1 MNTNTKITAPI
12 SSNQVTEVGLLKPK
26 CATFNGNSLNDWLK
40 WLAEK
45 ECEID
50 WKSLDLTCLQDL
62 LVEKDYCE
70 QTQKKVIESI
80 IKAICA
86 VSTTQ
91 TTPSAP
97 AGPSENIENISTE
110 NAWVATQQIRVY
122 KRERQVMLSGIITS
136 GNVNSTMFILP
147 AEFRPAYTIKLPII
161 TNNAFAN
168 NYEASLQ
175 ITTGGV
181 VSLSFKGTIPV
192 INSSS
197 SIFLDGITYFI

>member
-1 MNTNTKITAPI
+1 MNNCSVTNPI

-50 WKSLDLTCLQDL
+50 WKSIDLTCLQGL

-86 VSTTQ
+86 VSTAQ
-91 TTPSAP
+91 TNPVAP
-97 AGPSENIENISTE
+97 AGPSEILETISTE
-110 NAWVATQQIRVY
+110 NAWVATQQIRAY
-122 KRERQVMLSGIITS
+122 KRERQVMLSGIISS

-147 AEFRPAYTIKLPII
+147 AEFRPIYTIKLPII

-181 VSLSFKGTIPV
+181 VSLSFKGTSPI
-192 INSSS
+192 IGSSS